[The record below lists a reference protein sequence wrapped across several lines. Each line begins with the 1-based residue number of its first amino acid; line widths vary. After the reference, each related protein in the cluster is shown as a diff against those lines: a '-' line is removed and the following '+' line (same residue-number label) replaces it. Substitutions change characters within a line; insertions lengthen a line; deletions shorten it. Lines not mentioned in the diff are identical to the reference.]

1 MLRSIVV
8 VPVVALTLVTLA
20 LFTFAAPSRAEAQQ
34 PNAQTR
40 NAARDAYGRGQTA
53 FREGR
58 FEEAETAFNEAF
70 ALIPNPVVLLGV
82 AESRERL
89 GNVPGAIQS
98 LEQYLI
104 LRENAPDAASI
115 QERLATLRA
124 TPGTLVITST
134 PPGAS
139 VAIDGADTGA
149 ITPTELPSPPGE
161 HQIALSLEGY
171 EAGTATATVPP
182 GGRAEASA
190 ELVALPEPE
199 PVLEPTPPATE
210 PLAPEPTPPSTTTND
225 GPSAALWVT
234 SGVAAAALVGGTV
247 LGFMALSREA
257 EFDDM
262 PTAGRADDGERFA
275 LFADVLFGV
284 AGAAA
289 ITAIVLFLTSDDG
302 DDDDA
307 GGEEETTALTISP
320 SLGRRG
326 GGVSAQLQF

>member
-1 MLRSIVV
+1 MLRSIFVA
-8 VPVVALTLVTLA
+8 PLVVALALVTV
-20 LFTFAAPSRAEAQQ
+20 APSRVEAQQ

-40 NAARDAYGRGQTA
+40 NAARDAYGRGQTL

-58 FEEAETAFNEAF
+58 FAEAEAAFNEAF

-89 GNVPGAIQS
+89 GNVTGAIQS
-98 LEQYLI
+98 LEQYLV
-104 LRENAPDAASI
+104 LRPDAPDAASI
-115 QERLATLRA
+115 QGRLTTLRA
-124 TPGTLVITST
+124 TPGTLSVTST
-134 PPGAS
+134 PEGAS
-139 VAIDGADTGA
+139 IALDGTDTGA
-149 ITPTELPSPPGE
+149 VTPAELPAPPGE
-161 HQIALSLEGY
+161 HTIALSLEGY
-171 EAGTATATVPP
+171 EASTATATVPP

-199 PVLEPTPPATE
+199 PVVEPTPPATE
-210 PLAPEPTPPSTTTND
+210 PVEPEPTPPATPTEE

-257 EFDDM
+257 EFDDE
-262 PTAGRADDGERFA
+262 PTVGRADDGERFA

-302 DDDDA
+302 DDDA
-307 GGEEETTALTISP
+307 GGEEDSTTALTISP

>member
-1 MLRSIVV
+1 MLRSIFVA
-8 VPVVALTLVTLA
+8 PLVVALALVTLA
-20 LFTFAAPSRAEAQQ
+20 PSRVEAQQ

-58 FEEAETAFNEAF
+58 FAEAEAAFTEAF

-89 GNVPGAIQS
+89 GNVPGAIQT
-98 LEQYLI
+98 LEQYLV
-104 LRENAPDAASI
+104 LRPDAPDTASI
-115 QERLATLRA
+115 QERLTVLRA
-124 TPGTLVITST
+124 TPGTLSVAST
-134 PPGAS
+134 PAGA
-139 VAIDGADTGA
+139 AIALDGTDTGVV
-149 ITPTELPSPPGE
+149 TPAELPAPPGE
-161 HQIALSLEGY
+161 HTIALSLEGY

-199 PVLEPTPPATE
+199 PVVEPTPPATE
-210 PLAPEPTPPSTTTND
+210 PVEPEPTTPATSTD
-225 GPSAALWVT
+225 EGPSAALWVT

-302 DDDDA
+302 DDDA
-307 GGEEETTALTISP
+307 GGEEEDDATAFTIAP
-320 SLGRRG
+320 SVGRRG